1 MENQSADA
9 HAAPRTNA
17 GDTRGEASPLL
28 STEPAQAA
36 DPRLPLVIG
45 VTGHRD
51 LRPEARSAIAAQV
64 REVVLHF
71 KVAYP
76 NTPLI
81 LLSALAEGADRLVAE
96 VALESG
102 IGANLMAPLPMLRSE
117 YERDF
122 ETADSRAEFG
132 RLLDAASHRLEL
144 PTPPGVSA
152 AQLRTE
158 TVARQDQYLAVGEFI
173 ARHCQVLIALWNGK
187 PGQRG
192 GTADVVAL
200 KLTGAAPEAPPR
212 ASAVILPRGPVYHI
226 TTPRIRDGANAA
238 AVSRTTIFPESDEY
252 EPGQAADFYHFRV
265 FKPLD
270 DYNVEVVTCAAN
282 AAATIAQSADDL
294 MPDSALAAVEPSF
307 ALMRRHYAMADALA
321 NRYGASTNAT
331 LYRLS
336 IIVFMAALSFDL
348 AVHILT
354 GERLVALKTLCLFGL
369 PILTG
374 VAMLIHSRAKRK
386 DYQNRYQDY
395 RALAEGFRVQ
405 FFWRLAG
412 VDECVADHYLGRHRR
427 ELQWIRN
434 ACRGSL
440 VAAKYQLGRPDD
452 TVAKI
457 VMERW
462 VESQGQYF
470 SRAAEKQ
477 ERKLRRF
484 ERRIRLCFWLGLAIV
499 LVLGV
504 WSGLVAIARIFH
516 PDPLAGLREPGRMLD
531 GVLLLTIT
539 MSAVFAALT
548 HNYVE
553 TLALTTQVRM
563 YERMRRLYRRHAEKL
578 RTARGAGFIHGLFEL
593 GREALVEN
601 GEWIMAH
608 RDRPLEVPHH

>member
-9 HAAPRTNA
+9 HAAPHGIADGARNK
-17 GDTRGEASPLL
+17 ASAHV
-28 STEPAQAA
+28 STAAAQAG

-51 LRPEARSAIAAQV
+51 LRPEARGAIAAQV
-64 REVVLHF
+64 REVLLHF
-71 KVAYP
+71 KTAYP

-81 LLSALAEGADRLVAE
+81 LLSPLAEGADRLVAE

-102 IGANLMAPLPMLRSE
+102 IGANLMAPLPMLRAE

-144 PTPPGVSA
+144 PTPPGVGQ
-152 AQLRTE
+152 AQLRNE
-158 TVARQDQYLAVGEFI
+158 TAARQDQYLAVGEFI
-173 ARHCQVLIALWNGK
+173 ARHCEVLIALWNGK

-200 KLTGAAPEAPPR
+200 KLTGVAPETRPAHSSP
-212 ASAVILPRGPVYHI
+212 ASIPRGPVYHI
-226 TTPRIRDGANAA
+226 TSPRMRDAHLAP
-238 AVSRTTIFPESDEY
+238 VTRTTMFPESDEY
-252 EPGQAADFYHFRV
+252 EPSQAADFYHFRI

-270 DYNVEVVTCAAN
+270 DYNREVVTRAGAE
-282 AAATIAQSADDL
+282 AAAIMRAAQDL
-294 MPDSALAAVEPSF
+294 MPDSALEATPPPS
-307 ALMRRHYAMADALA
+307 ALMRHHYAMADALA
-321 NRYGASTNAT
+321 NRYGASTNRI

-336 IIVFMAALSFDL
+336 IVVFMAALSFDM

-354 GERLVALKTLCLFGL
+354 GERLVVLKTLCLFGL

-374 VAMLIHSRAKRK
+374 AAMLIHSRARRK

-395 RALAEGFRVQ
+395 RGLAEGFRVQ

-440 VAAKYQLGRPDD
+440 VAANCQLGDADD
-452 TVAKI
+452 SVAKI

-470 SRAAEKQ
+470 SHAVEKQ
-477 ERKLRRF
+477 EHKLRRF

-499 LVLGV
+499 LVLGI
-504 WSGLVAIARIFH
+504 WSGLVSIKRIFH
-516 PDPLAGLREPGRMLD
+516 PELLAGIREPSEMLH
-531 GVLLLTIT
+531 GFLLLTIT
-539 MSAVFAALT
+539 MSAVLAALT

-553 TLALTTQVRM
+553 KLALTTQVRM

-578 RTARGAGFIHGLFEL
+578 RTARGDEFTRGLFDL

-601 GEWIMAH
+601 GEWVMAH